1 MVIQK
6 AVAGDKSGVVCLA
19 FHSQLVDKVEEG
31 KSYIPISFKIHSN
44 HNERYFKITTS
55 STVVLLEEA
64 ILEVQFVDHVI
75 NEKVIKL
82 AKIFPVDMKSF
93 ETTVKCPTC
102 NAVITEASVGKF
114 VRISFP
120 KGIIHLVL
128 KEDLRSAVLNFI
140 QKKKKIAI
148 YLS

>member
-31 KSYIPISFKIHSN
+31 KSYILISFKIHSN

-64 ILEVQFVDHVI
+64 ILEVQFVDHAI
-75 NEKVIKL
+75 NEKVKNL

-93 ETTVKCPTC
+93 ETKVKCPTC
-102 NAVITEASVGKF
+102 NAVITEASV
-114 VRISFP
+114 
-120 KGIIHLVL
+120 
-128 KEDLRSAVLNFI
+128 DDAVVT
-140 QKKKKIAI
+140 
-148 YLS
+148 

>member
-1 MVIQK
+1 M
-6 AVAGDKSGVVCLA
+6 
-19 FHSQLVDKVEEG
+19 
-31 KSYIPISFKIHSN
+31 
-44 HNERYFKITTS
+44 
-55 STVVLLEEA
+55 
-64 ILEVQFVDHVI
+64 I

-114 VRISFP
+114 VKISFP

-148 YLS
+148 YLSWQILIYSSSLAFIVCFVDISLYI

>member
-6 AVAGDKSGVVCLA
+6 AVADDKSGAVCVA

-75 NEKVIKL
+75 NEKVKKL

-114 VRISFP
+114 VKISFP

-128 KEDLRSAVLNFI
+128 KEDLRSAV
-140 QKKKKIAI
+140 
-148 YLS
+148 